1 MADSCRNLQTEHFEA
16 INELEDRFANV
27 CALLGAAEGKVAALE
42 IEKNVCARERDALAA
57 SAQKTQPMLV
67 SAQAQVKV
75 LQLERDSCA
84 NERDALAANAQQMQP

>member
-1 MADSCRNLQTEHFEA
+1 MSVLCSVLRKARWRLLRLRKMFVLENEMPSLPAPRKHNQSVLFVLCAIMIDPNNWLQ
-16 INELEDRFANV
+16 
-27 CALLGAAEGKVAALE
+27 
-42 IEKNVCARERDALAA
+42 
-57 SAQKTQPMLV
+57 MLV